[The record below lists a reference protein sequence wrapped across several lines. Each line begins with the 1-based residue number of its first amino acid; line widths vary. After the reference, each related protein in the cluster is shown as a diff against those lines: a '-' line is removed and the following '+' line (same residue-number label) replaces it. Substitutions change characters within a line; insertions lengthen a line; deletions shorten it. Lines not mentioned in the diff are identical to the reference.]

1 MLDCDATFKLMTT
14 GLRFISLRYR
24 DTCRDAWLWISTPM
38 VGPIPF
44 DVGGS
49 SVGSWKSWGLVS
61 RVRVVFMTILPL
73 ISMEFCILDIF
84 LCPEIA
90 RETVDVFLGV
100 PLVHS
105 LSGYLW
111 LVQWVLP

>member
-1 MLDCDATFKLMTT
+1 MGA
-14 GLRFISLRYR
+14 
-24 DTCRDAWLWISTPM
+24 
-38 VGPIPF
+38 
-44 DVGGS
+44 
-49 SVGSWKSWGLVS
+49 SV

-90 RETVDVFLGV
+90 RETVGVLLGV

-111 LVQWVLP
+111 LVQWVLGPWLGICRSISITQNRV